1 MVSVMDTGRGIEDAI
16 RDRIFEPF
24 FSTKQRGQGTGL
36 GLSTTIGI
44 IKSHGGAIE
53 VDSVLGEGTTINVIL
68 PIATS

>member
-24 FSTKQRGQGTGL
+24 FSTKQRGHGTGL